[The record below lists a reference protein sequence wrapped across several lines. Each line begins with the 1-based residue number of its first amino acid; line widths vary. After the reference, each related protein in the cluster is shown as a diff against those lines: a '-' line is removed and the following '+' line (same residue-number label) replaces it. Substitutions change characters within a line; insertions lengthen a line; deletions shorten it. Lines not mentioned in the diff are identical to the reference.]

1 MDPNRFLTR
10 TLRATPQNQEV
21 CRILAAAIDAVEPA
35 AAVAR
40 HLRLDGSILTAD
52 AKQYDLARIGRIFL
66 VGAGKAAAPMAKAA
80 LEVLG
85 SRVTAGIV
93 IVREGYG
100 PQPGEQLEGI
110 KVVEAAHPIP
120 DERGIAA
127 TREILAL
134 LSETRAD
141 DLVLCLLSGGASA
154 LLLAPAAGITLADT
168 QAATGLLLCS
178 GATIRE
184 VNALRKHIDTVKGGM
199 LARAAAPAQVLS
211 LILSDVVGD
220 TLEVIASGP
229 TAPDDS
235 TFSAAMEVVHNYW
248 LEEKLPPSVLACLR
262 QGLAGE
268 IPETPKTGDP
278 LFQRV
283 ENVLVGSNLLAA
295 QAGVAAARQAGFNTQ
310 LLTSDF
316 TGEARHAGRILA
328 GIANDLARG
337 VYTLSPPACVIAGG
351 ETTVIVRGNGKG
363 GRNQELALSAISRM
377 SGLSQVL
384 LVALATDGS
393 DGPTDAAGAVVSG
406 ETLARA
412 RALQMSPAEYLAR
425 NDAYSLFAELDD
437 LIKTGP
443 TQTNVNDLV
452 FVFAF

>member
-1 MDPNRFLTR
+1 MDPTRFLTK
-10 TLRATPQNQEV
+10 TLRAIPQGEGV

-40 HLRLDGSILTAD
+40 HLRLDGSILTAGV
-52 AKQYDLARIGRIFL
+52 KQCDLARIGRVFII
-66 VGAGKAAAPMAKAA
+66 GAGKAGAPMARAA

-100 PQPGEQLEGI
+100 LMPGERLDGI
-110 KVVEAAHPIP
+110 KVVEAGHPIP

-134 LSETRAD
+134 LSGTRAD

-154 LLLAPAAGITLADT
+154 LLLAPAAGITLADI
-168 QAATGLLLCS
+168 QATTRLLLHS

-184 VNALRKHIDTVKGGM
+184 VNALRKHVDTVKGG
-199 LARAAAPAQVLS
+199 LLVRSAAPAQVLS
-211 LILSDVVGD
+211 LILLDVVGD
-220 TLEVIASGP
+220 TLDVIASGP

-235 TFSAAMEVVHNYW
+235 TFSAAMEVVDNYW
-248 LEEKLPPSVLACLR
+248 LEDRLPPSVLSCLR
-262 QGLAGE
+262 QGMAGI
-268 IPETPKTGDP
+268 IPETPKSGDP
-278 LFQRV
+278 LFEQV
-283 ENVLVGSNLLAA
+283 ENVMVGSNLLAA

-310 LLTSDF
+310 LLTTGI

-328 GIANDLARG
+328 GIAHDLARG
-337 VYTLSPPACVIAGG
+337 VYTLNAPACVIAGG
-351 ETTVIVRGNGKG
+351 ETTVIVRGTGKG

-384 LVALATDGS
+384 LVALDTDGS

-412 RALQMSPAEYLAR
+412 RALQMAPAEYLAR
-425 NDAYSLFAELDD
+425 NDAYSFFAELDD

-452 FVFAF
+452 FIFAF